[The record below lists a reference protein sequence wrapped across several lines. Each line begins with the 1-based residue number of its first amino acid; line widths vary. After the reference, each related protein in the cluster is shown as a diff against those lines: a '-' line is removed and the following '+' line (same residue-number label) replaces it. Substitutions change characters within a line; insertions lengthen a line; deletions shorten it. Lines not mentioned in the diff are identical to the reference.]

1 MKFLVRNEENSR
13 NFPTYFFTSK
23 EHLICP
29 KSAQKRCTNFFPKKP
44 HIFGKRHTIFDPPKQ
59 FLLHFYALIFFRYQ
73 ILQFF
78 FQFSKFFSIFFPKKV
93 FFRPVNSSFSSSV
106 FLVRNSSS
114 SNSSI
119 PRFSRGIATRRR
131 DHVN

>member
-29 KSAQKRCTNFFPKKP
+29 KSAQKRCTNFFPKNP
-44 HIFGKRHTIFDPPKQ
+44 HIFGKRHTIFIA
-59 FLLHFYALIFFRYQ
+59 FLCINFFQ
-73 ILQFF
+73 ISNFAIF

-119 PRFSRGIATRRR
+119 PRFSRGIATRIHNIIWG
-131 DHVN
+131 D

>member
-44 HIFGKRHTIFDPPKQ
+44 HIFGKRHTIFIA
-59 FLLHFYALIFFRYQ
+59 FLCIN
-73 ILQFF
+73 F
-78 FQFSKFFSIFFPKKV
+78 FQISYFAFFSIFYSFFSIFFPKMV

-119 PRFSRGIATRRR
+119 PRFSRGIATR
-131 DHVN
+131 NCY